1 MIHLRNLKLILQ
13 CNILHFKSMK
23 SFVFIPLLFFA
34 IILNAQPGRNRSVLQ
49 QVSNKDLVQ
58 SVFPEA
64 VKVSKINDYW
74 FSVVD
79 SKGKTLGYAL
89 SSEHFCENVIGY
101 QAQTPVMII
110 TTKKFIIK
118 KVALLSHYES
128 PGYVQILERNGF
140 FRLWD
145 EKTFT
150 EAETVK
156 PDAYSGA
163 TMTAKA
169 VNENVKFLLDKGYKT
184 KPR

>member
-1 MIHLRNLKLILQ
+1 MIHLRNLKRILQ
-13 CNILHFKSMK
+13 CNILLFKSMK
-23 SFVFIPLLFFA
+23 SFVFIPFLFFA
-34 IILNAQPGRNRSVLQ
+34 LVINVQPGRNRSVLH

-79 SKGKTLGYAL
+79 NKGKTLGYAL

-101 QAQTPVMII
+101 QAQTPVLII
-110 TTKKFIIK
+110 TSKKFIIK
-118 KVALLSHYES
+118 KVALLSHHES
-128 PGYVQILERNGF
+128 PGYVQLLDRNGF

-145 EKTFT
+145 EKSFG
-150 EAETVK
+150 EAEAVK
-156 PDAYSGA
+156 LDAYSGA

>member
-1 MIHLRNLKLILQ
+1 MIHLRNSKLILQ
-13 CNILHFKSMK
+13 YNILHFKLMK

-79 SKGKTLGYAL
+79 SKGKTLGYAM
-89 SSEHFCENVIGY
+89 SSEHFCENIIGY

-163 TMTAKA
+163 TMTARA

>member
-1 MIHLRNLKLILQ
+1 MIHLRNLKRILQ

-23 SFVFIPLLFFA
+23 SCFFISLLF
-34 IILNAQPGRNRSVLQ
+34 LTVVLYAQPGRNRSVLH
-49 QVSNKDLVQ
+49 QVSNKDVVQ

-89 SSEHFCENVIGY
+89 SSEHFCENIIGY
-101 QAQTPVMII
+101 QAQTPVLII
-110 TTKKFIIK
+110 TSKKLIIK
-118 KVALLSHYES
+118 KVALLSHHET
-128 PGYVQILERNGF
+128 PGYVQILDRNGF

-145 EKTFT
+145 EKSIV
-150 EAETVK
+150 EAEAVK
-156 PDAYSGA
+156 IDAYSGA

-169 VNENVKFLLDKGYKT
+169 VNENVKFLLEKGYKT

>member
-1 MIHLRNLKLILQ
+1 MIHLRNSRLILQ
-13 CNILHFKSMK
+13 CNILLFKSMK
-23 SFVFIPLLFFA
+23 SFVFIPFLFFA
-34 IILNAQPGRNRSVLQ
+34 LVLNAQPVRNPSVLH
-49 QVSNKDLVQ
+49 QVSNKDFVQ
-58 SVFPEA
+58 SVFPAA

-101 QAQTPVMII
+101 QAQTPVLII
-110 TTKKFIIK
+110 TSKKFIIK
-118 KVALLSHYES
+118 KVTLLSHHES
-128 PGYVQILERNGF
+128 PGYVQLLDRNGF

-145 EKTFT
+145 EKSFG
-150 EAETVK
+150 EAEAVK
-156 PDAYSGA
+156 LDAYSGA

-169 VNENVKFLLDKGYKT
+169 VNENVKFLLDKAYKT

>member
-1 MIHLRNLKLILQ
+1 
-13 CNILHFKSMK
+13 MK
-23 SFVFIPLLFFA
+23 SFFLISLLFFA
-34 IILNAQPGRNRSVLQ
+34 VVLYAQPGRNRSVLHP
-49 QVSNKDLVQ
+49 VSNKDLVQ

-89 SSEHFCENVIGY
+89 SSEHFCEDVIGY
-101 QAQTPVMII
+101 QAQTPVLII
-110 TTKKFIIK
+110 TSKKLIIK
-118 KVALLSHYES
+118 KVALLSHHET
-128 PGYVQILERNGF
+128 PGYVQILDRNGF
-140 FRLWD
+140 FSLWD
-145 EKTFT
+145 EKSIV
-150 EAETVK
+150 EAEAVK
-156 PDAYSGA
+156 IDAYSGA

>member
-1 MIHLRNLKLILQ
+1 MIHLRNSKLILLY
-13 CNILHFKSMK
+13 NAFYISDMK
-23 SFVFIPLLFFA
+23 KVVFVAFLFFTVF
-34 IILNAQPGRNRSVLQ
+34 LNAQPGRSRSVLHQ
-49 QVSNKDLVQ
+49 ISNKDLVQ

-118 KVALLSHYES
+118 KVALLSHHES